1 MGRTRV
7 ALIFNDDNEEQRTV
21 CEYLKSQ
28 PRTKTALITQLVLA
42 WIKTKGDGSPV
53 FAGEPTPE
61 QLPSVAELK
70 EQITT
75 ELLQDKDFIKRV
87 IDCISAEGIQP
98 AKEDVSEENETEEQ
112 GFDFDEDMLLSGMSM
127 FEAAMD

>member
-1 MGRTRV
+1 MERTRIV
-7 ALIFNDDNEEQRTV
+7 LLFNENNDEQRRV
-21 CEYLKSQ
+21 CEFLKTQ

-42 WIKTKGDGSPV
+42 WLDAREKGSPAV
-53 FAGEPTPE
+53 VGEPDPQKT
-61 QLPSVAELK
+61 LTVAELK
-70 EQITT
+70 QQITT
-75 ELLQDKDFIKRV
+75 ELLQDKDFIIRV

-98 AKEDVSEENETEEQ
+98 AKEDTVQENETEEQ